1 MPVRGQTRAVIG
13 VAMLHIKEEDID
25 RLTEALHN
33 ILGGQLPSQIELPA
47 DYPDNEVKQ
56 FVEYVNRFISQ
67 YEAFGQCMSA
77 LSRGNLD
84 FNPPR
89 GRMHVL
95 QSLKNVQANLR
106 HLTWKTQQIAKGD
119 FAQRVD
125 FMGEFSAA
133 FNGMALQL
141 KEAFET
147 IEQKNRDLAEANSI
161 IKEEGDK
168 SERLLLN
175 ILPARV
181 AEELKRTGRT
191 TPELF
196 ENVTVCFSD
205 FVGFTKLSSE
215 LAPTML
221 IEELNDIFTRFDTII
236 EVNECER
243 IKTVGDAY
251 LAVCGMPQPNP
262 NHAVNI
268 VRAAVQ
274 MVNWLE
280 ERNTASTLE
289 WLVRIGINTGP
300 VVGSV
305 VGVKKYIYDVFGDT
319 INTASRME
327 SNSDPMRINISEATY
342 HHAKECFR
350 FIEREPLDVKG
361 KGRMKMY
368 FVDSARTS

>member
-1 MPVRGQTRAVIG
+1 MIG